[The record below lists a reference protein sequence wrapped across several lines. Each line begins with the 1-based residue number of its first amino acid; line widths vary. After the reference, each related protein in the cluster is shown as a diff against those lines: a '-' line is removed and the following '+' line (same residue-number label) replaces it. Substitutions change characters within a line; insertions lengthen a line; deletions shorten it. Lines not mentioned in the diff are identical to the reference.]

1 MRILENYYISL
12 KGFSP
17 FLFLLLLIQLLFTFL
32 LGSELYT
39 ALVVLTMLLYTVI
52 IIIEPFFS
60 FYLVIIITNLIEG
73 KYLEVFVLFR
83 LFGFNWYVM
92 DIVLVSV
99 FLSIFIRYL
108 SGDITFKKN
117 PISRWLTV
125 FLITCFISVF
135 IGIKNGNQTQSV
147 LFDLRVF
154 LYYLIFFPTVFILS
168 DFSKL
173 KKLFYFILSIG
184 TIKCAYDIFLSLFIL
199 PNSFDD
205 ISLSFLPF
213 ARLTGYSEV
222 VYPLTLMTALTFFFF
237 QKQIEKKIMT
247 ISIVLISAIALFL
260 SYTRG
265 SWMAVLFATLI
276 LLFLFIR
283 SKRLSVNWN
292 ILSIIT
298 GILFLS
304 LFLLSLLNIISFN
317 VFFERLFSV
326 TYEKI
331 DISNLGRLVEYVTA
345 IEAFLSNPIYG
356 AGFGFFFSYFSP
368 GIGYMS
374 TIYCH
379 NSYLYIL
386 SKMGIVGFIP
396 FLMIII
402 YSLSVGLKILKS
414 KLDIE
419 EISIAFSFVIMLL
432 FLVIKSFTTWHLNTV
447 TFSLFIGLL
456 FGICSIYYN
465 KLKAI

>member
-1 MRILENYYISL
+1 MRILKNYYISL
-12 KGFSP
+12 KGYLS
-17 FLFLLLLIQLLFTFL
+17 FLFLLLIVQILFTFF
-32 LGSELYT
+32 LGLELYT
-39 ALVVLTMLLYTVI
+39 DLIVFVMLLYTVI

-60 FYLVIIITNLIEG
+60 FYLLIIITNLIEG

-92 DIVLVSV
+92 DLVLVGI

-108 SGDITFKKN
+108 SGDLSFKKN
-117 PISRWLTV
+117 SISSWLII
-125 FLITCFISVF
+125 FLITCAISVI

-154 LYYLIFFPTVFILS
+154 LYYLIFFPAVFILN

-173 KKLFYFILSIG
+173 KKLFYFILTIG
-184 TIKCAYDIFLSLFIL
+184 AIKCIYDIFLSLIIL
-199 PNSFDD
+199 PHSFDD
-205 ISLSFLPF
+205 VSLSFLPF

-237 QKQIEKKIMT
+237 QKQIEKKVIT
-247 ISIVLISAIALFL
+247 ISIMLISAVALFL

-276 LLFLFIR
+276 LLFLLIR
-283 SKRLSVNWN
+283 SKIISINWR
-292 ILSIIT
+292 ILSFVT
-298 GILFLS
+298 GIIFIS
-304 LFLLSLLNIISFN
+304 LFLLSTLNLISFN
-317 VFFERLFSV
+317 VFSQRLFSV

-331 DISNLGRLVEYVTA
+331 DISNLGRLVEFMTA
-345 IEAFLSNPIYG
+345 LEAFLSNPILG
-356 AGFGFFFSYFSP
+356 SGFGFHFSYFSP

-374 TIYCH
+374 TIFCH
-379 NSYLYIL
+379 NSYLYVL

-396 FLMIII
+396 FLMILI
-402 YSLSVGLKILKS
+402 YSLSVGLKILRS

-419 EISIAFSFVIMLL
+419 EISMALSFIIMLL

>member
-1 MRILENYYISL
+1 MRILENHFIL
-12 KGFSP
+12 RKECF
-17 FLFLLLLIQLLFTFL
+17 FFLLLLLVQVLFTYM
-32 LGSELYT
+32 LGLELFP
-39 ALVVLTMLLYTVI
+39 ALVVLVMLLYTVI

-60 FYLVIIITNLIEG
+60 FYLVVIITNLIEG

-154 LYYLIFFPTVFILS
+154 LYYLIFFPTVFILN

-184 TIKCAYDIFLSLFIL
+184 IIKCLFDIFLSLFIL

-465 KLKAI
+465 KLKVI